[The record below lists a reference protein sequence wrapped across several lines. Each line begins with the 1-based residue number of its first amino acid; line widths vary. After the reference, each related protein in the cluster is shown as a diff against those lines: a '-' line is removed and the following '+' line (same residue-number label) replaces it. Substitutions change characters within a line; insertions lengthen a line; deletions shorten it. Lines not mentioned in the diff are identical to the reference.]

1 MVRFFQMWGC
11 WSLEHMWVCLK
22 ICSTF
27 KPIGLSTLSLVRW
40 RFHSNFGGIPH
51 FQAHPVFKSLVTPG
65 VSISQHGTGLGY
77 SAFRDCATSMAMSKD
92 GGCPQIIVS
101 QYCRLLIQH
110 NNWLVVTGTCFYFHI
125 LGMSSSQL
133 MNSYFSEGLK
143 PPTSYRLFIQ
153 HNNYGTWYIYR
164 WFMVINWFT
173 F

>member
-1 MVRFFQMWGC
+1 
-11 WSLEHMWVCLK
+11 MWVCLK

-27 KPIGLSTLSLVRW
+27 KPIGLSTLSLLRW

-77 SAFRDCATSMAMSKD
+77 SAFHDCATSMAMSKD

-153 HNNYGTWYIYR
+153 HNNYGT
-164 WFMVINWFT
+164 
-173 F
+173 